1 MWNGLALLSSV
12 GAFVTWIVQFYLKLT
27 HNVLLY
33 ENREKGKWT
42 SEGGA
47 RFGYSFA
54 FVVIAAGV
62 YLADI
67 LIIYVANRDPQKTKK
82 VGLRVHLWKVRV

>member
-1 MWNGLALLSSV
+1 MIINDD
-12 GAFVTWIVQFYLKLT
+12 
-27 HNVLLY
+27 N
-33 ENREKGKWT
+33 NDNDREKGKWS

-47 RFGYSFA
+47 GFGYSFA

-82 VGLRVHLWKVRV
+82 VDGKGYL